1 MAEGGV
7 AIDLSGMK
15 GIQVD
20 PDALTARVEAG
31 VLWGEFYAEAG
42 KYGLATTG
50 GQLSSVGVAG
60 LTLGGGVGWLMR
72 KHGLTCDNLI
82 AAEVVTAEGDLLT
95 ASDAENADLFWGL
108 RGGGGNFGIVS
119 AFHFRL
125 HPVYMVLGGAVLHP
139 VARAGEALRFYR
151 DFVQTAPDELT
162 TLAAFLTL
170 PGLGPVLALAA
181 CYAGDLQEGE
191 AVVRPLREFGPPI
204 ADQLAPM
211 PYVVLQTIFDEGA
224 APGFLH
230 HIRSEFLHPLT
241 DEAIDTVV
249 ALASRTTSPLS
260 QVHLIQ
266 LGGAVSRVAPGA
278 TAFRHREAPHLMAI
292 LSAWSD
298 SGESERHIAWTE
310 ESWKAMLPFSSGGAY
325 VNFMGSEGPERVKAA
340 YGDNYDRLVALKN
353 KYDPGNF
360 FRLNQNIRPS
370 E

>member
-1 MAEGGV
+1 M
-7 AIDLSGMK
+7 
-15 GIQVD
+15 
-20 PDALTARVEAG
+20 
-31 VLWGEFYAEAG
+31 
-42 KYGLATTG
+42 
-50 GQLSSVGVAG
+50 
-60 LTLGGGVGWLMR
+60 
-72 KHGLTCDNLI
+72 
-82 AAEVVTAEGDLLT
+82 
-95 ASDAENADLFWGL
+95 
-108 RGGGGNFGIVS
+108 
-119 AFHFRL
+119 
-125 HPVYMVLGGAVLHP
+125 
-139 VARAGEALRFYR
+139 
-151 DFVQTAPDELT
+151 QTAPDELT

-191 AVVRPLREFGPPI
+191 AIVRPLKEFGPPI

-211 PYVVLQTIFDEGA
+211 PYLVLQTIFDEGA

-230 HIRSEFLHPLT
+230 HIRSEFLHILT

-249 ALASRTTSPLS
+249 ELASRVTSPMS

-266 LGGAVSRVAPGA
+266 LGGALSRVAPGA

-298 SGESERHIAWTE
+298 PGESERHIAWTE
-310 ESWKAMLPFSSGGAY
+310 ESWKAMQPFSLGGAY